1 MPVGSRISAAEG
13 YFSGRCFIKFNKQ
26 HGNSGGQMAD
36 EKQKKILGII
46 MAAVL
51 LVSMYF
57 VAGEGAAYVNSSRVA
72 EEKGEEGK
80 REKIC
85 VVIDAGHGSSN
96 LRKVTKGK

>member
-1 MPVGSRISAAEG
+1 
-13 YFSGRCFIKFNKQ
+13 
-26 HGNSGGQMAD
+26 MAD
-36 EKQKKILGII
+36 ERQKKGLGII

-57 VAGEGAAYVNSSRVA
+57 VAGEGAVYVNSERLVA
-72 EEKGEEGK
+72 EEK
-80 REKIC
+80 EKEKVC